1 VRHANLGGYH
11 PTTPAGHKPMAWH
24 SLWTDIVKMSH
35 IAGLVGGI
43 ASIRGHRLA
52 GCFLVLY
59 L

>member
-1 VRHANLGGYH
+1 
-11 PTTPAGHKPMAWH
+11 MAWH